1 MPTDAQ
7 TKTLRLASEVTPL
20 DAASAQQVAARM
32 KGLPKRLA
40 GLVEQMA
47 GAQRTVKPAAQNKGL
62 ILLVTDAAG
71 TAHGS
76 SRTKDFLS
84 HPSTL
89 AQFAHQQQVKL
100 AVTDIGLAEDF
111 SQGEHAARIFKQRQA
126 LKAASPTERFWESVQ
141 AGVRMA
147 CLLRGKGTEVFG
159 VGSLREFTEPA
170 GEVEG
175 IIAREQW
182 EIAAM
187 AGVILGAASVQTVTV
202 IGGKV
207 GEASLALAAGW
218 SPVVREHVI
227 SADAAN
233 EFLGVSQDGE
243 ASLLGVV
250 LTLGLCTQ
258 ATQGV
263 ATP

>member
-1 MPTDAQ
+1 M
-7 TKTLRLASEVTPL
+7 
-20 DAASAQQVAARM
+20 
-32 KGLPKRLA
+32 
-40 GLVEQMA
+40 
-47 GAQRTVKPAAQNKGL
+47 KPAAQNKGL
-62 ILLVTDAAG
+62 ILLAADAGG
-71 TAHGS
+71 TNHGS
-76 SRTKDFLS
+76 TRVKDFFNQ
-84 HPSTL
+84 PPVL

-111 SQGEHAARIFKQRQA
+111 SSGEHAARIFKQRQP
-126 LKAASPTERFWESVQ
+126 LKATSPTERFWESVQ
-141 AGVRMA
+141 VGVRVA

-159 VGSLREFTEPA
+159 VGSLREFAEPA

-175 IIAREQW
+175 LIAGEQW

-207 GEASLALAAGW
+207 GEAALALAAGW
-218 SPVVREHVI
+218 SPLVREYVI

-233 EFLGVSQDGE
+233 EFLGVSQDSE

-263 ATP
+263 AIP